1 MGAADPDEL
10 VQLIE
15 RKFEDPEDEI
25 AALDGALAAEAQLQ
39 DWPLPEDRQIVR
51 ARLLSRLSEAYEKR
65 PQQDRAE
72 NYEKALQT
80 LQDALSLPSLKDKA
94 PALWAQIQRNIG
106 RLFRQRL
113 RGDRSE
119 NLESAI
125 AAYKPALEVS
135 SIQQAS
141 KWIAG
146 RGA

>member
-1 MGAADPDEL
+1 MVAAKPSEL

-25 AALDGALAAEAQLQ
+25 AAIEAGLAAEAQFQ

-80 LQDALSLPSLKDKA
+80 LQDALSLPSLKDKV

-106 RLFRQRL
+106 RLFRQHL

-125 AAYKPALEVS
+125 AA
-135 SIQQAS
+135 
-141 KWIAG
+141 
-146 RGA
+146 